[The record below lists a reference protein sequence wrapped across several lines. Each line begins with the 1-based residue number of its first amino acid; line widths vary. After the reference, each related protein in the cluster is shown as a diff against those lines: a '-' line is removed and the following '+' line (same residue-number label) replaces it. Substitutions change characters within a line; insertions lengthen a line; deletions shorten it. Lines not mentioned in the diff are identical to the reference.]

1 MILHIND
8 SRMLR
13 ELQLDLSR
21 YYPYLRIEFY
31 PDEKSI
37 HNIFSNGSK
46 IDPFVKTGSVRK
58 KHHAGAINILP
69 GTTVK
74 EFTTQMKN
82 DYNLYVQILHYTK
95 KGWMPADDIA
105 LSSMEELNQQGREIF
120 HEVNNVAGQLKNL
133 L

>member
-1 MILHIND
+1 
-8 SRMLR
+8 MLR

-21 YYPYLRIEFY
+21 YYPYLRMEFY

-37 HNIFSNGSK
+37 HNLSPNGSN
-46 IDPFVKTGSVRK
+46 IDPYIKTGSVRK

-69 GTTVK
+69 GTSVK
-74 EFTTQMKN
+74 EFTTQMQN
-82 DYNLYVQILHYTK
+82 DYGLYVKLLHYTK
-95 KGWMPADDIA
+95 EGWISADNIP
-105 LSSMEELNQQGREIF
+105 LYSMEELNQQGREIF

>member
-21 YYPYLRIEFY
+21 YYPYLRMEFY
-31 PDEKSI
+31 PDEKST
-37 HNIFSNGSK
+37 HNLSPNGSK
-46 IDPFVKTGSVRK
+46 IDPYVKTGSVRK
-58 KHHAGAINILP
+58 HHHAGAINILP
-69 GTTVK
+69 GTTIK
-74 EFTTQMKN
+74 AFTTQMKN
-82 DYNLYVQILHYTK
+82 DYNLYVQLLHYTK
-95 KGWMPADDIA
+95 EGWMPADDIT
-105 LSSMEELNQQGREIF
+105 LYSMEELNQQGREIF